1 MKNSSSFRCI
11 LTGNRVR
18 KHRSTSG
25 SLCWCRFTRFS
36 SPSRRHSCHT
46 ASSRKHTCSK
56 DHDSFLGDGPVLSLS
71 NLAGLALTF
80 TRVFASRVTFSGGLS
95 LSRRAWKVLKST
107 TSSLRISF
115 RLLRWPRCDGAAS
128 GRQERCPPLAE
139 TAQCESGDLHFPAL
153 GPALNV
159 PAQEQADCMCQ
170 G

>member
-1 MKNSSSFRCI
+1 MKNSCPFRCI
-11 LTGNRVR
+11 QTGNRVR

-80 TRVFASRVTFSGGLS
+80 TRVFASRVTLSGGLS
-95 LSRRAWKVLKST
+95 LSWRAWKVWKST
-107 TSSLRISF
+107 TSSLRIYF
-115 RLLRWPRCDGAAS
+115 LFPVGHVVMVLL
-128 GRQERCPPLAE
+128 
-139 TAQCESGDLHFPAL
+139 
-153 GPALNV
+153 
-159 PAQEQADCMCQ
+159 QADKNDVHLLPKLLDEKVWVSSWYAHRLSSGTRRLYCCQ